1 MSRDHSKW
9 NYDVIMELL
18 QGPLL
23 NTKRLDEVI
32 RATKFIRRI
41 FSFLHPFNNRF
52 SSILRTRVGLKS
64 SALLTLSAQPQVGPP
79 RVCSP
84 QHHAGQPRGSK
95 VPR

>member
-1 MSRDHSKW
+1 MDGLHAAAQRIEGHRAASQPCPVPSKSNTQVLMSRDNNKW

-23 NTKRLDEVI
+23 NPKRLDEVI

-52 SSILRTRVGLKS
+52 SSILRTRVGAIS
-64 SALLTLSAQPQVGPP
+64 TT
-79 RVCSP
+79 
-84 QHHAGQPRGSK
+84 
-95 VPR
+95 